1 MTTTQTL
8 RLTKT
13 GPVVE
18 RIWIAPDLA
27 LEWLE
32 KTNTNNRK
40 LSQKHVDRLARDM
53 AEGKWVLT
61 HAGIAF
67 GPDDTLLDGQHRLWA
82 IVECGVAVE
91 MFVWRGVELEA
102 MMTIDC
108 GKTRSMADILNIAG
122 ANGEINNH
130 HLATLRAMLAGYGNP
145 PILSPSETSEALRK
159 YQDAIEFAIK
169 HLPTVTSARGVNTAT
184 TRAVVTRAFYSVDH
198 TMLASFCRKLTTG
211 VVTSDEECIVVL
223 LRQHLQENRG
233 SSFKQRVQRYGKVQR
248 VLAVWLKGQN
258 PSRIYPASKEMFPLP
273 EEAEA

>member
-1 MTTTQTL
+1 MIATQTL

-18 RIWIAPDLA
+18 RMWIAPDLA

-32 KTNTNNRK
+32 QTNTNNRK

-53 AEGKWVLT
+53 TEGKWVLT
-61 HAGIAF
+61 HSGIAF
-67 GPDDTLLDGQHRLWA
+67 GPDGTLLDGQHRLWA
-82 IVECGVAVE
+82 IVESGISVE
-91 MFVWRGVELEA
+91 MFVWRGVEPEA

-122 ANGEINNH
+122 ENGEINSH
-130 HLATLRAMLAGYGNP
+130 HLATLRAMLGGFGNP
-145 PILSPSETSEALRK
+145 PILSPSETSKALRK
-159 YQDAIEFAIK
+159 HQDAIEFAIK

-184 TRAVVTRAFYSVDH
+184 TRAVVARAYYSVDH

-211 VVTSDEECIVVL
+211 IVSSDEEGILVL

-233 SSFKQRVQRYGKVQR
+233 SSFSHRVQRYGKAQR
-248 VLAVWLKGQN
+248 VLAVWIKGEN
-258 PSRIYPASKEMFPLP
+258 PSRIYPASAEQFPLP
-273 EEAEA
+273 EEAKA